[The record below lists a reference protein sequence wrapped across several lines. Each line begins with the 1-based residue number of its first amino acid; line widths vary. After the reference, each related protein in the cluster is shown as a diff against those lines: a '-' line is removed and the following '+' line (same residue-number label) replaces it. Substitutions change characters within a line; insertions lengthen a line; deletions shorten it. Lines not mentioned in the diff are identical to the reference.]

1 MALSRC
7 SSSINWEVGTVRSHF
22 SDEKTKI
29 KSFNLANLSTLSSLV
44 IREDY
49 HQIQC
54 LYHKCSASKASILF
68 PRALNQRQMP
78 KSQLKALAPHQRTQV
93 WFPGLAL
100 DSCWCRPWEAMREA
114 QVMGWLPPKLKTW
127 LVPQA
132 LDFSHML
139 AWPVRHWGLK
149 TGVGV
154 SCLSIIVSNKKKCS
168 SDIKK
173 KSHYS
178 ETLENNNFV
187 FGAAEQS
194 GGIILPSETRD
205 HVRLEKVILSY
216 RWKRS
221 ISSATK

>member
-44 IREDY
+44 IRKDY

-54 LYHKCSASKASILF
+54 LYHKSSASKASILF

-78 KSQLKALAPHQRTQV
+78 KSQLKARVPHQRTQV

-149 TGVGV
+149 TGMGV
-154 SCLSIIVSNKKKCS
+154 SCLSVIVSNKKKCS

-173 KSHYS
+173 KKATTQRLWKTTILCLELLNRVAALFYQVKL
-178 ETLENNNFV
+178 ETMW
-187 FGAAEQS
+187 G
-194 GGIILPSETRD
+194 
-205 HVRLEKVILSY
+205 
-216 RWKRS
+216 
-221 ISSATK
+221 